1 MILNYLIIQ
10 GKEKALKVQDILDS
24 LSDREYPID
33 VNIVS
38 NNIKGSGIEIT
49 VSNDIT
55 NDEILTLSSDKI
67 NGEEHY
73 CLSVHYNNIIHGSY
87 IEPKRIRQPLDNC
100 NTCFHI
106 LNIEK

>member
-38 NNIKGSGIEIT
+38 NNIRGSSIEIT

-55 NDEILTLSSDKI
+55 NDEILALGVIIGQTLYS
-67 NGEEHY
+67 
-73 CLSVHYNNIIHGSY
+73 
-87 IEPKRIRQPLDNC
+87 
-100 NTCFHI
+100 
-106 LNIEK
+106 